1 MLTLIENGEVYT
13 PEPLGRASVLL
24 SFERIL
30 HIGEV
35 DRRRL
40 DALNLPCDVV
50 DASECF
56 VVPGFID
63 PHLHLIGGS
72 GEQGFSSQTPE
83 ISLEELARGGITTVV
98 GTLGVDA
105 ATRTM
110 AALVARAKGL
120 REEGLSAFVWTG
132 GYNVPPTTLTGS
144 VHRDILFV
152 AEVIGAG
159 EIAISDKRAAEPT
172 PVELAKL
179 VSEARNGGLLSGKA
193 GATHFHV
200 GDAPRRL
207 APLRTLLDVF
217 DVDPSWIYPT
227 HVERNEAL
235 MAEAVDLTHR
245 GCTIDV
251 DVVEKDLPVWLRF
264 FRDHGGD
271 PTRLTVSSDAAITSP
286 RNLFGQLRA
295 CVLEHGFSLEEVL
308 RLVTTNTAGVLM
320 LAKGRLK
327 PGSDAD
333 LVVLTRAG
341 LEIRDVVANG
351 RRLVKDGSFAVVPRF
366 LEQSDRRI
374 SLIGRR
380 ANPAD

>member
-1 MLTLIENGEVYT
+1 MLTLIENGEVYA

-50 DASECF
+50 DASDCF

-72 GEQGFSSQTPE
+72 GERGFSSQTPE
-83 ISLEELARGGITTVV
+83 ISLEELALAGITAVV
-98 GTLGVDA
+98 GTLGVDT

-110 AALVARAKGL
+110 AALIGKAKGL
-120 REEGLSAFVWTG
+120 REEGISAFVWTG
-132 GYNVPPTTLTGS
+132 GYNVPPTPLTGS
-144 VHRDILFV
+144 VQSDLLFV

-172 PVELAKL
+172 TAELARL
-179 VSEARNGGLLSGKA
+179 VSETRNGGLLTGKA
-193 GATHFHV
+193 GVTHFHV

-207 APLRTLLDVF
+207 APLRTLLDDF

-245 GCTIDV
+245 GCTVDV
-251 DVVEKDLPVWLRF
+251 DVVEKDLAVWLRF
-264 FRDHGGD
+264 FREHGGD
-271 PTRLTVSSDAAITSP
+271 PAKLTVSSDAAITSP
-286 RNLFGQLRA
+286 ANLHRQLRA
-295 CVLEHGFSLEEVL
+295 CVFEHGFSLEEVL
-308 RLVTTNTAGVLM
+308 RLVTTNTAEVLK
-320 LAKGRLK
+320 LSKGRLK
-327 PGSDAD
+327 PGADAD
-333 LVVLTRAG
+333 VVVLTRPG
-341 LEIRDVVANG
+341 LEIRDVVADG

-374 SLIGRR
+374 SLIGRQE
-380 ANPAD
+380 NPQS